1 MLPHA
6 SHIFY
11 TDQPAAAQEAI
22 LSFLSNLKSEL

>member
-11 TDQPAAAQEAI
+11 TDQLEASADAI
-22 LSFLSNLKSEL
+22 LSFLGQQVAA